1 MPLTSKMYWGAMAF
15 STFVLAVMIN
25 TAIDEAARDREIRNI
40 FMAAGATDAKE
51 IKMMTQLSRGNKK
64 SCALLA
70 PSREQVCKE
79 VHDRFFSQEPAPP

>member
-40 FMAAGATDAKE
+40 FMAAGATDPRE
-51 IKMMTQLSRGNKK
+51 IKMMTQLSRGSKK
-64 SCALLA
+64 SCALLI

-79 VHDRFFSQEPAPP
+79 VHDRFFNQEPAPH